1 MSLTPN
7 NLPDGFYRQLCAE
20 FAGTFMLVFAG
31 CGAIIANDLFGG
43 TVGHIGISMT
53 FGLVV
58 MTGIYAVGETSGAHF
73 NPAVSLAFW
82 MSGVFP
88 LAQLLP
94 YVVVQILAALTAA
107 LFLLALAPEHATL
120 GTTQP
125 ASSLFGCF
133 LLEVVLTWWLVT
145 VILSV
150 ATGSKEK
157 GLFAGIAVGGAVA
170 LGALFGGPF
179 TGASMN
185 PARSLGPALVSGELS
200 ALWLYLT
207 APCIGAMLAVFTC
220 GHIHTDDCCA
230 TDPSEKA

>member
-1 MSLTPN
+1 MSLPQ
-7 NLPDGFYRQLCAE
+7 GFYRQLCAE

-31 CGAIIANDLFGG
+31 CGAIVANDLFGG
-43 TVGHIGISMT
+43 VVGHIGISLT

-88 LAQLLP
+88 LNQLGP
-94 YVVVQILAALTAA
+94 YIVTQCLAALAAAAA
-107 LFLLALAPEHATL
+107 LFAMAPSHESLGSTLPATTL
-120 GTTQP
+120 VG
-125 ASSLFGCF
+125 AFV
-133 LLEVVLTWWLVT
+133 LEVILTWWLVT

-179 TGASMN
+179 SGASMN
-185 PARSLGPALVSGELS
+185 PARSLGPALVSGELT
-200 ALWLYLT
+200 ALWLYLL
-207 APCIGAMLAVFTC
+207 APCVGAALAVFTC
-220 GHIHTDDCCA
+220 RHIHTDDCCEA
-230 TDPSEKA
+230 